1 MKLFVRKGIKRGR
14 TKTKR
19 HWASARPTSAK
30 GATLR
35 TISLAE
41 PDREVDVYT
50 MAMHEEE
57 KDQCFSRRSIIATA
71 PLVPLVGL
79 GAAASAAETAFSPA
93 QLRVIEAF
101 VDRLIPSDENGP
113 GASDSGVAT
122 YIDRSFAGALAPER
136 SRFIA
141 GLAAVDEFARNTHHA
156 PFAELAPGKRDQVLT
171 VMESNE
177 AAGFTP
183 DSRTFFHRVRQ
194 LTLEGMFGD
203 PFYGGNGG
211 FAGWDDP
218 VPRPASCRCP
228 RRAEAARADQ
238 TAAGIGPWN
247 GPWSGPWSTPWP
259 LSCNLSTWR

>member
-1 MKLFVRKGIKRGR
+1 
-14 TKTKR
+14 
-19 HWASARPTSAK
+19 
-30 GATLR
+30 
-35 TISLAE
+35 
-41 PDREVDVYT
+41 

-79 GAAASAAETAFSPA
+79 GAAASAAESAFSPA

-101 VDRLIPSDENGP
+101 VDRLIPRDENGP

-122 YIDRSFAGALAPER
+122 YIDRSFAGALASER

-156 PFAELAPGKRDQVLT
+156 PFAELDPGKRDQVLT
-171 VMESNE
+171 AMESDE

-211 FAGWDDP
+211 FAGWDLIRYP
-218 VPRPASCRCP
+218 GPRMAVAPDEQKLREPIKPLRTSAHG
-228 RRAEAARADQ
+228 ADQ
-238 TAAGIGPWN
+238 GARHG
-247 GPWSGPWSTPWP
+247 
-259 LSCNLSTWR
+259 R